1 MKKRVAALARIAVR
15 MTPMRRCR
23 AMSREDRYSRR
34 HAQSVIVALCKVVSL
49 LSYFLFCLASALAAA
64 ADAAGCGIR
73 ARAAAIPTPRRS
85 RGLSLQSFRQGY
97 FPLVPA
103 GVGYC
108 APDAVRH
115 EMTHRRSGADTK
127 QGISRTRLR
136 RRGGRRFLRSRICS
150 APLHVATCCAVPG
163 THPRLRYCDLRKL
176 STAPMSPS
184 SSPTSNTYCRITSA
198 RLGTSVAV
206 AMS

>member
-1 MKKRVAALARIAVR
+1 MKKRVAAVARIAVR

-49 LSYFLFCLASALAAA
+49 SSYFLFCLASALAAA

-115 EMTHRRSGADTK
+115 EMTHRRSGAVTK
-127 QGISRTRLR
+127 QDLTNYLT
-136 RRGGRRFLRSRICS
+136 RSRVCPGTRGPRGSLQHHPSACS
-150 APLHVATCCAVPG
+150 APGCAINAKSRLKPRATNSFATTNIGPISRCIGLSMSAG
-163 THPRLRYCDLRKL
+163 LRC
-176 STAPMSPS
+176 SNSAC
-184 SSPTSNTYCRITSA
+184 PTS
-198 RLGTSVAV
+198 
-206 AMS
+206 